1 MRKLHTAFHIDLE
14 GKTLFTRLSTRAIV
28 LRGDLILLL
37 YTKRYEDF
45 SLPGGGIDEGEDRVT
60 GLAREL
66 REETGA
72 LNIDNIREF
81 GVYEEY
87 RPWYK
92 PEFDA
97 VHMISYCYTCT
108 VDRELGETQLEH
120 YEISNG
126 MEPLWVNIY
135 EAIAHNEE
143 TIKKSSKKG
152 LSVQRETFLLR
163 TIRDELVKDT

>member
-1 MRKLHTAFHIDLE
+1 M
-14 GKTLFTRLSTRAIV
+14 
-28 LRGDLILLL
+28 ILLL

-45 SLPGGGIDEGEDRVT
+45 SLPGGGIDEGEDRLT

-126 MEPLWVNIY
+126 MEPLWVNIH